1 MNRVYRIQGYI
12 RIHLGLGLGFG
23 LGPVADLIQTLQLLC
38 FVIITVASHISQQEK
53 PTKVNE
59 RKSGSGWL
67 RLFFEFMMQT
77 SYFFYYNLLTIL
89 FPLGVRVKNN
99 VN

>member
-12 RIHLGLGLGFG
+12 RIHLGLGFG
-23 LGPVADLIQTLQLLC
+23 LGPVPDLIQTLKLLC

-53 PTKVNE
+53 PTKVKG

-67 RLFFEFMMQT
+67 RLFFEFMI
-77 SYFFYYNLLTIL
+77 YADFLLLLIEL
-89 FPLGVRVKNN
+89 L
-99 VN
+99 